1 MSRFHLVEYGPPVA
15 LLPDLAAALGA
26 GTAEAARVLSEAGNR
41 VARQVGLKDA
51 PIELN
56 GGLVSSHS
64 IAGLLRLGRS
74 SELEISPKFLGSHA
88 DGTGWQQDFFFLA
101 MLSKHGH
108 LLTSDR
114 IRSRPGESND
124 LDVLLARAIHDMY
137 TEQQHRPIR
146 SYQRTTEHDFFLDG
160 DVDPFDL
167 KMPDARGYP
176 QEVIR
181 FNRANRYNAII
192 SAAAQVTRRH
202 IKRPAENI
210 QLGQLMGHLGHQP
223 RIPGGSLSRVTV
235 PGRSRSWQPLV
246 DLSID
251 VINGSGMTFNEGG
264 GRSPGF
270 VVSTWQLWQDL
281 LTISLRLAYGAI
293 RAKPEPQL
301 VLGSRHRVNGTKGR
315 LNVHPDVSAVTNS
328 GVAVLVDAKYKGR
341 VDRKKG
347 YASEADVYESMAF
360 SQASGGLPVVL
371 AYPRLASAPLCQVG
385 HVELLERV
393 EVPGSGDIFAVA
405 VEVRGIA
412 ARNAFA
418 TFVASFGRGLDDIV
432 GPALSG
438 G

>member
-15 LLPDLAAALGA
+15 LLPDLAAALGE

-51 PIELN
+51 PIELS

-137 TEQQHRPIR
+137 MEQQHRPIR

-167 KMPDARGYP
+167 KMPDAGGYP

-181 FNRANRYNAII
+181 FNRATRQPPRAADVDIGQRDGGWEVGFCQKTTRPPRGRRLALCLCQRQHTIGVRPMGVGRIGRPLLQSLGHGTEFQSGQGVHGIGQHGAPSASWAWYRAPRALEDRGGAGLIVDCWLSSRRLSVVI
-192 SAAAQVTRRH
+192 RGERRSSAA
-202 IKRPAENI
+202 
-210 QLGQLMGHLGHQP
+210 
-223 RIPGGSLSRVTV
+223 
-235 PGRSRSWQPLV
+235 
-246 DLSID
+246 
-251 VINGSGMTFNEGG
+251 
-264 GRSPGF
+264 
-270 VVSTWQLWQDL
+270 
-281 LTISLRLAYGAI
+281 
-293 RAKPEPQL
+293 
-301 VLGSRHRVNGTKGR
+301 
-315 LNVHPDVSAVTNS
+315 
-328 GVAVLVDAKYKGR
+328 
-341 VDRKKG
+341 
-347 YASEADVYESMAF
+347 
-360 SQASGGLPVVL
+360 
-371 AYPRLASAPLCQVG
+371 C
-385 HVELLERV
+385 
-393 EVPGSGDIFAVA
+393 
-405 VEVRGIA
+405 A
-412 ARNAFA
+412 A
-418 TFVASFGRGLDDIV
+418 
-432 GPALSG
+432 
-438 G
+438 